1 LAVFGLWKR
10 TEDTKDEGVGDVYVP
25 KQTNL
30 ATEQNPNDGQTLPF
44 HKLSNGKKKLTMVK
58 VWYQPPP
65 YGPRT
70 ALNRPSYGN
79 GGDAGPRWVAALSK
93 MPRGRVITGFVASF
107 CVLAYVPLSEFFPS
121 VLLSKRVLV

>member
-1 LAVFGLWKR
+1 
-10 TEDTKDEGVGDVYVP
+10 
-25 KQTNL
+25 
-30 ATEQNPNDGQTLPF
+30 
-44 HKLSNGKKKLTMVK
+44 MVK

-79 GGDAGPRWVAALSK
+79 GMDAGPRWVAALSK

-107 CVLAYVPLSEFFPS
+107 CVLAYVPLSEFCMCLFA
-121 VLLSKRVLV
+121 VYERVLV